1 MLKHL
6 STKKTPSLGYFTD
19 EFYQILRK
27 EVIPISRSLLEI
39 EEEGTLL
46 KPFYDACSV
55 LCLKPNTGFTR
66 RENYIPISSGTPIP
80 KFLTDFG
87 QIESDNI

>member
-19 EFYQILRK
+19 EFHQIFQK
-27 EVIPISRSLLEI
+27 EVIPISQSLLEI

-46 KPFYDACSV
+46 KPFYKASII
-55 LCLKPNTGFTR
+55 LWPKPNTGFIR
-66 RENYIPISSGTPIP
+66 REDYIPISS
-80 KFLTDFG
+80 
-87 QIESDNI
+87 